1 MNWIENWQQ
10 VSPDGGDG
18 SLELLVLLVVA
29 TGTAALL
36 VAFSRRARSL
46 IRRVIAPAVTEASTV
61 HRP

>member
-1 MNWIENWQQ
+1 M
-10 VSPDGGDG
+10 SPDGGDG